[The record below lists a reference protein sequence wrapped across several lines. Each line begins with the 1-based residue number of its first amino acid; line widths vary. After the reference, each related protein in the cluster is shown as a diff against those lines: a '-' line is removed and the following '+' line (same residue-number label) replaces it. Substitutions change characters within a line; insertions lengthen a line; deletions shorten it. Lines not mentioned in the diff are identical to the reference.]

1 MERIR
6 LQAEAKSIVRQMRQ
20 ADEEIVR
27 QNDEEE
33 EKVRRVRAKIAAEN
47 ARADAGAAAG
57 GAASAGGAAPKKT
70 KTLKELEEANAQAFS

>member
-1 MERIR
+1 M
-6 LQAEAKSIVRQMRQ
+6 QAEAKSIVRQMRQ

-70 KTLKELEEANAQAFS
+70 KTLKELEEANARAFS